1 MRRDPGGIS
10 GPYNAFPGLYGTGS
24 AVTPATMPSLS
35 TPGGEQLGDLHG
47 RTVPRDQ
54 RLLQSTAAE
63 GGLVSLLVHNQPE
76 DAGGLQQHGDHR
88 LQEEHHLEPAAAA
101 AASGNYSLQYG
112 LAAGATLLNGGVL
125 GSGSAGSNNVY
136 ASEPLPR
143 NAQAFTIATA
153 IGNELAKVQANNE
166 TMATA
171 LSNLDTSIDALLK
184 QAGVYGTS
192 YPLGT

>member
-1 MRRDPGGIS
+1 MQAVFNSMGTTGFRKSIIS
-10 GPYNAFPGLYGTGS
+10 S
-24 AVTPATMPSLS
+24 
-35 TPGGEQLGDLHG
+35 
-47 RTVPRDQ
+47 
-54 RLLQSTAAE
+54 
-63 GGLVSLLVHNQPE
+63 
-76 DAGGLQQHGDHR
+76 
-88 LQEEHHLEPAAAA
+88 PAAAA
-101 AASGNYSLQYG
+101 AANGNYSLQYG